1 MAGKQEGVKCFYDE
15 TSVECK
21 VELPRKI
28 SSSNLQWQLVTPH
41 GRVMAQGQIVRNPA
55 DSFVTVSLKFDKL
68 EEGISLKCFLQIKR
82 QGRIIGKQNLIIYS
96 RKIFKDIAGTLKKNG
111 AGAILPGEQILK
123 LNELGLELPERPLD
137 NMENPAN
144 KLIFCEAKRYCDN
157 IEMLK
162 VLMSRKLTL
171 VMLAPDNETEIY
183 VPMKK
188 IAKICLISSKTAK
201 TESGLGV
208 IYSKEKILVNC
219 SNGLAGI
226 FEVEYE
232 KGRIIIVAAS
242 LYKALDK
249 IPEAALI
256 LKKSLINK

>member
-1 MAGKQEGVKCFYDE
+1 
-15 TSVECK
+15 
-21 VELPRKI
+21 
-28 SSSNLQWQLVTPH
+28 
-41 GRVMAQGQIVRNPA
+41 
-55 DSFVTVSLKFDKL
+55 
-68 EEGISLKCFLQIKR
+68 
-82 QGRIIGKQNLIIYS
+82 
-96 RKIFKDIAGTLKKNG
+96 
-111 AGAILPGEQILK
+111 
-123 LNELGLELPERPLD
+123 
-137 NMENPAN
+137 MENPSN